1 MRPRLRLARIRHLGP
16 EHLEGDDVDQH
27 DPDGRVEQLGLVLH
41 EGDGG
46 HALAL
51 EAPPVRPRPLHLP
64 AHVLQGEEGASLT
77 LTPERARPRPG
88 KVLKGHFTNYP

>member
-1 MRPRLRLARIRHLGP
+1 MRPRLRLARVRHLGP

-41 EGDGG
+41 EGDGR

-51 EAPPVRPRPLHLP
+51 EAPPVRPRPLHLS
-64 AHVLQGEEGASLT
+64 AHILQERKEERVLLPNAHSLS
-77 LTPERARPRPG
+77 RP
-88 KVLKGHFTNYP
+88 